1 MGFMSASF
9 DKLKAMLEKAG
20 NVSPEDI
27 KKVTDESGE
36 MTPEEMID
44 LEHLKLKKGKES
56 RKEVSMDEYLAATKK
71 MDEVAEGSEEYK
83 KAEEIVNAFEA
94 GG

>member
-1 MGFMSASF
+1 MSASF
-9 DKLKAMLEKAG
+9 DKLKAMLEEKG
-20 NVSPEDI
+20 SVSPEDI

-36 MTPEEMID
+36 MTPEEMIE
-44 LEHLKLKKGKES
+44 LEHLKLKKGKEE

-71 MDEVAEGSEEYK
+71 MDEVEEGSEEYK
-83 KAEEIVNAFEA
+83 KAEEIVKAFES